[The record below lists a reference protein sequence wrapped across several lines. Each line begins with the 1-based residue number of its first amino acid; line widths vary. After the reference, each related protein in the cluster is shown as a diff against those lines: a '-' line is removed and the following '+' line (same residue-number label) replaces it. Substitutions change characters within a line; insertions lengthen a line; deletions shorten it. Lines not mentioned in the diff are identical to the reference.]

1 MTTSPADAPGE
12 PRFVFDDGAAYERM
26 MGRWSALVAQPSLD
40 WLALPPGLAWLD
52 DSCGNGSFTEA
63 LVAHGRPASVVG
75 IDPSPAQLAFARQR
89 AGTAGVRFV
98 QGDAQSLPLPDGCID
113 AAVMALVLFFVPDP
127 ARGLRERVRERLAV
141 SGDGPLVLN
150 ARANAVKGRKS
161 EGTPSHSVAVE

>member
-1 MTTSPADAPGE
+1 M
-12 PRFVFDDGAAYERM
+12 
-26 MGRWSALVAQPSLD
+26 
-40 WLALPPGLAWLD
+40 
-52 DSCGNGSFTEA
+52 
-63 LVAHGRPASVVG
+63 
-75 IDPSPAQLAFARQR
+75 
-89 AGTAGVRFV
+89 RFV